1 MKILVLQGPNLNL
14 LGLVSK
20 QSGGQLTLDKLNR
33 ALRQRAGELDME
45 LTIHQLHSEAK
56 ATRLIQRQR
65 NKVNGVLLVPGIW
78 AATGVLLKETIRIV
92 ALPLA
97 VFHLAP
103 AQGPWH
109 HHDKSIFADCALMEE
124 SGDSAEGLCE
134 LMSSFAASLK

>member
-20 QSGGQLTLDKLNR
+20 QSGGELTLDKLNR

-103 AQGPWH
+103 APGPWH
-109 HHDKSIFADCALMEE
+109 YHDGSIFADCAVLEE
-124 SGDSAEGLCE
+124 SGDSVERLCE
-134 LMSSFAASLK
+134 LLSSFATSLK